1 MKETQEFTGKDVDT
15 AVKNACSALGVSKGK
30 LVYQVLSAGASGI
43 FGIVGRKDAKIKVTL
58 PDTDAASAEE
68 REGIRSFVDEAF
80 GEDTR
85 LETDPPPAPKPKPE
99 AKAKPEAK
107 PKPEAKAKPE
117 AKPEAKPKPAPKA
130 KPAAKA
136 EVKTEAAPCTMP
148 DPVSD
153 QIPESADDNN
163 GKWELEPEPQEAA
176 LPKEILPPVDV
187 TQESIDLGKEALQK
201 MADLITDDATVEAE
215 TEEDRLTLK
224 ITGGNAGILIGRK
237 GQTLDAMQFLTDKII
252 NRKSEDRVRVKVDIE
267 GYMETR
273 KTNLKHL
280 AYKMAEKA
288 KKTGRPT
295 TINQMSAQDRRIVHL
310 ALKDDAQVRTQS
322 MGDGYYRRL
331 VIFPK
336 KKNSFKGKR
345 RLRKQT

>member
-1 MKETQEFTGKDVDT
+1 MKKTQEFTGKDVDT
-15 AVKNACSALGVSKGK
+15 AVKNACSALGVSKGN
-30 LVYQVLSAGASGI
+30 LVYQVLATGASGI

-85 LETDPPPAPKPKPE
+85 LESDPPPAPKPKAEP
-99 AKAKPEAK
+99 KPQSK
-107 PKPEAKAKPE
+107 PKPEP
-117 AKPEAKPKPAPKA
+117 KPKPAPKP
-130 KPAAKA
+130 KQPPKSEQKA
-136 EVKTEAAPCTMP
+136 DTAPQNTPDPEPDTPREAA
-148 DPVSD
+148 
-153 QIPESADDNN
+153 EDNN
-163 GKWELEPEPQEAA
+163 GKWELTSEPEETP
-176 LPKEILPPVDV
+176 LPKEVPPPVDV

-215 TEEDRLTLK
+215 TQEDRLTLK

-252 NRKSEDRVRVKVDIE
+252 NRKSEARVRVKVDIE

>member
-15 AVKNACSALGVSKGK
+15 AVKNACSALGVAKGK
-30 LVYQVLSAGASGI
+30 LNYQVLSAGASGI

-85 LETDPPPAPKPKPE
+85 LETDPPAPKPTPTPKPKPKPTPKPKPAPKPKPKPTP
-99 AKAKPEAK
+99 KADTAPQTIPDPELDQAPEA
-107 PKPEAKAKPE
+107 
-117 AKPEAKPKPAPKA
+117 
-130 KPAAKA
+130 A
-136 EVKTEAAPCTMP
+136 E
-148 DPVSD
+148 
-153 QIPESADDNN
+153 DNN
-163 GKWELEPEPQEAA
+163 GKWELAPEPKETP
-176 LPKEILPPVDV
+176 LPKDLPPPVDV

-252 NRKSEDRVRVKVDIE
+252 NRKSEARVRVKVDIE